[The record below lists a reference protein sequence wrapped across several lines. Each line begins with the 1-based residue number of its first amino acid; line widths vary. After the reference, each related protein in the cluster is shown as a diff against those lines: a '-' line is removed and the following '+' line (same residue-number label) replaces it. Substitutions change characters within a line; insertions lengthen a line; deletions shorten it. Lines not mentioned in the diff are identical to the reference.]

1 MRHHHQCGGNYT
13 KLVPEKVWAH
23 FKDCY
28 YKLLRI
34 SAHEYPR
41 LRNSTEIVDGLVE
54 LVVLCD
60 AAQGMVITV
69 YITHPM
75 TISRTAT
82 MIRSKGYLCS
92 DSMTLPRRELA
103 MM

>member
-60 AAQGMVITV
+60 AAQGMVITA
-69 YITHPM
+69 YTPNDHFQN
-75 TISRTAT
+75 
-82 MIRSKGYLCS
+82 CFN
-92 DSMTLPRRELA
+92 DSEQGLSLLRINDFTQT
-103 MM
+103 